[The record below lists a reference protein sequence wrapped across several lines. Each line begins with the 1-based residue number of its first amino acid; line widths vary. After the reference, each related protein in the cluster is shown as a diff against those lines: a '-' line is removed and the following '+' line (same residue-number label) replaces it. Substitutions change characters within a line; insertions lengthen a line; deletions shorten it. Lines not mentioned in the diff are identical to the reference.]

1 MVRVPPGHTPSSVAP
16 IGHTPGCYYVNL
28 FSNSIQR
35 QCNPLNAISLAVL
48 GYVGKDGTP
57 AGAFNAFDTWD
68 AAKSFA
74 DQWRAIKGV
83 GGAAG
88 GIPLPGGSVPGGG
101 GGGTGDGGQT
111 DWTHLATRLAEFGIG
126 AILVIIGF
134 NAIVAKTKT
143 GQAVQRIVISGTK
156 TAATKGAL

>member
-1 MVRVPPGHTPSSVAP
+1 MVRVPPGHTPSNVDPPGAA
-16 IGHTPGCYYVNL
+16 HALGCYYVNL

-68 AAKSFA
+68 QAKSFA
-74 DQWRAIKGV
+74 DQWRIIKGI

-88 GIPLPGGSVPGGG
+88 GIPLPGGSTGGG
-101 GGGTGDGGQT
+101 GGGSSGDSGQT
-111 DWTHLATRLAEFGIG
+111 DWTHLAIRLAEFGIG
-126 AILVIIGF
+126 IILVIIGF
-134 NAIVAKTKT
+134 NAIVAKTKVGQKIEVVAT
-143 GQAVQRIVISGTK
+143 GVASRAVK
-156 TAATKGAL
+156 